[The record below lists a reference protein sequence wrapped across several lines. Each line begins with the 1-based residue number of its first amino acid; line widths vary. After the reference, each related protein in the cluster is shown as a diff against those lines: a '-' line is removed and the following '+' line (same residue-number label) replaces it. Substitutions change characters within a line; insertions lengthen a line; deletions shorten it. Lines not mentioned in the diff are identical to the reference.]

1 MMICSKKWLKNSQHD
16 HQKPS
21 SEKVYWLSLM
31 IDFQLFERGMPI
43 KPLNFL
49 NYNNNKNIY
58 IYIYIGKK
66 WEF

>member
-1 MMICSKKWLKNSQHD
+1 MCSKNMAKNSQHD

-21 SEKVYWLSLM
+21 SKKVYWLSLFV
-31 IDFQLFERGMPI
+31 DYQCVRRGEPS

-49 NYNNNKNIY
+49 NYNNNNKRY

-66 WEF
+66 WDF